1 MRRWQRVVVGLVV
14 LGASALTLGLA
25 SGMAKAPGTPLPLGE
40 EITIVFKRDIAGVGP
55 VSPKRGARQDPQS
68 TNLTGFLLSAD
79 DSWACVRVERFVGA
93 GVAPVYDDVWVAR
106 DTILLFI
113 RAN

>member
-1 MRRWQRVVVGLVV
+1 MRRWKGLVIGV
-14 LGASALTLGLA
+14 VAAGASVLTLGLA
-25 SGMAKAPGTPLPLGE
+25 LGWTRAPGTPVPLGE

-68 TNLTGFLLSAD
+68 TNLTGFLLSLD
-79 DSWACVRVERFVGA
+79 DIWACVRTERFVGA
-93 GVAPVYDDVWVAR
+93 GVAPVYDDVWVSR
-106 DTILLFI
+106 DTILLLV

>member
-1 MRRWQRVVVGLVV
+1 MRRWQRIAVGVAAF
-14 LGASALTLGLA
+14 GASALTLGLA
-25 SGMAKAPGTPLPLGE
+25 LGMAKAPGTPLPLGD

-79 DSWACVRVERFVGA
+79 ESWACVRVERFVGA
-93 GVAPVYDDVWVAR
+93 GVAPVYDDVWVSR
-106 DTILLFI
+106 DTILLLV

>member
-1 MRRWQRVVVGLVV
+1 MRRWQRIAVAMAA

-25 SGMAKAPGTPLPLGE
+25 LGMAKAPGTPLPLGD

-79 DSWACVRVERFVGA
+79 ESWACVRVERFVGA
-93 GVAPVYDDVWVAR
+93 GVAPVYDDVWVSR
-106 DTILLFI
+106 DTILLLV

>member
-1 MRRWQRVVVGLVV
+1 MRRWNGLAIGA
-14 LGASALTLGLA
+14 LLAGASVMTLGLA
-25 SGMAKAPGTPLPLGE
+25 LGMAKAPGTPLPLGE

-55 VSPKRGARQDPQS
+55 VSPKRGARQDPQN

-93 GVAPVYDDVWVAR
+93 GVAPVFDDVWVSR
-106 DTILLFI
+106 DTILLLV
-113 RAN
+113 RTN

>member
-1 MRRWQRVVVGLVV
+1 MQRWKGLAIGLVAV
-14 LGASALTLGLA
+14 GASVLTLGLA
-25 SGMAKAPGTPLPLGE
+25 LGMARSPGSPLPLGE

-79 DSWACVRVERFVGA
+79 ESWACVRVERFVGA
-93 GVAPVYDDVWVAR
+93 GVAPVYDDVWVSR
-106 DTILLFI
+106 DTILLLV